1 MSGMTDQVVDRVTA
15 EALYADAYRTHPL
28 AAWIVLRDQPQPGAF
43 LARLATQAPTPYILL
58 ADTLAGLHAQ
68 LPPGLARSERQPADP
83 PDLVEIW
90 FAR

>member
-43 LARLATQAPTPYILL
+43 LARLATDAPTPYVLL
-58 ADTLAGLHAQ
+58 ADTMAGLHAQ
-68 LPPGLARSERQPADP
+68 LPPGLARLGRQPADP